1 MTIIVGKG
9 KTSSLHGK
17 WLKTVLALFH
27 LHSAPVLLY
36 MLSWTFF
43 RHYYVQLS
51 SNPLDTFH
59 PGHGQKLLSIYRG
72 MNAVILTVNNSR
84 KELSQSQTTEFK
96 AQRHVTDWTPQ
107 LLKIIHCE
115 KKRNVYDKR
124 SLFYTHFLSLYN
136 WIKSYNHRV
145 KVLIAAN

>member
-1 MTIIVGKG
+1 MTIIVGRG

-17 WLKTVLALFH
+17 WINTVLALFH

-43 RHYYVQLS
+43 RHYYLQLS

-59 PGHGQKLLSIYRG
+59 HGHGQKLLSIYRG
-72 MNAVILTVNNSR
+72 MNAVIVTVNNSR

-115 KKRNVYDKR
+115 KEKCLRQ
-124 SLFYTHFLSLYN
+124 T
-136 WIKSYNHRV
+136 KSPLHTFFIIV
-145 KVLIAAN
+145 